1 MTSPSHLHSD
11 SFDSLSPGI
20 YWRVLVSAYLKLLLL
35 FLVFL
40 INSRGKCQRLVGN
53 VLFSSVHL

>member
-11 SFDSLSPGI
+11 SPDNLSPGI
-20 YWRVLVSAYLKLLLL
+20 YWKVLVSAYLRLLLL

-40 INSRGKCQRLVGN
+40 INSRAKCQRLVGD

>member
-11 SFDSLSPGI
+11 SLDNLSPGI
-20 YWRVLVSAYLKLLLL
+20 YWKVLVSAYLRLLLL

-40 INSRGKCQRLVGN
+40 INSRAKCQRLVGD

>member
-11 SFDSLSPGI
+11 SLDNLSPGI

-40 INSRGKCQRLVGN
+40 INSRAKCQRLVGD